1 MSDEVIDL
9 ASGRFLNETAVRNH
23 ALACSK
29 AYRAGKFTRVGQEFM
44 DEVKAD
50 VEAIIRELR
59 TKYSNQVHPV
69 LDLGE
74 NEVVTGALSDKV
86 MAELSKAI
94 GRLIQNKVQRQPSCG
109 CTLGRTR

>member
-1 MSDEVIDL
+1 MSDETLDL
-9 ASGRFLNETAVRNH
+9 ASGRFLNETAIRNH

-29 AYRAGKFTRVGQEFM
+29 AYRAGKFTRVGQEFL

-50 VEAIIRELR
+50 VEALVRELR
-59 TKYSNQVHPV
+59 GKYTNQVHPI
-69 LDLGE
+69 LPLE

-94 GRLIQNKVQRQPSCG
+94 GRLIQAKVQRQPTCG
-109 CTLGRTR
+109 VTLGRTR